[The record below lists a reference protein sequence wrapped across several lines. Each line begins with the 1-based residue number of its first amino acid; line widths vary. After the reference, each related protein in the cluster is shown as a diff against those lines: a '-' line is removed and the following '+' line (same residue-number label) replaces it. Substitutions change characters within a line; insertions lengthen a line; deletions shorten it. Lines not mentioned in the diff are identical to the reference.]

1 METLAS
7 LYLIFVIFVVVV
19 AILWVLMPFLIMG
32 TNKRLDKLIAQNNE
46 LLKRFP
52 APASRP

>member
-7 LYLIFVIFVVVV
+7 LYLIFVVFVVVV

-46 LLKRFP
+46 LLKRFT